1 MNLKKGYSLI
11 EIVIGIAIITIF
23 LVCTGSMINA
33 SYDNYR
39 MVVQRNNA
47 MELAIDEM
55 EEILKSSDV
64 KVGSYDKLNENMNM
78 KAKIDVENVKSDTR
92 EYEDIYVVTINVE
105 YTKTEKSTEKFYL
118 ELKSLKIVD

>member
-23 LVCTGSMINA
+23 LLCTGSMINA

-47 MELAIDEM
+47 MEFAIDEM
-55 EEILKSSDV
+55 EEIQKSHEI
-64 KVGSYDKLNENMNM
+64 KAGSYDRVAENML
-78 KAKIDVENVKSDTR
+78 AKINIENVKSDIK
-92 EYEDIYVVTINVE
+92 EYEDIYVVTIKVE